1 MNVNIYVVGDGEKAW
16 ERVSVWVWESCLGGT
31 EAANGQTV
39 VLTCEPSAFAAGAD
53 DLSFF
58 GVNSHCLMPFGLRIG
73 EGPAAAPCA
82 LVTKSAEA
90 DERGRCPRFNMC
102 GFTNISPTSSTYSH
116 LLCVFLC
123 FQDGSLVSTARRHC
137 IVRCPAGCG
146 RGPLAS
152 DLFSSCRNRCQE
164 PNKKNKTWNIKPMN
178 IYK

>member
-1 MNVNIYVVGDGEKAW
+1 M
-16 ERVSVWVWESCLGGT
+16 SESCSVEA

-90 DERGRCPRFNMC
+90 DERGRCPRFNIC
-102 GFTNISPTSSTYSH
+102 GFNNISPTSSTYSH

-164 PNKKNKTWNIKPMN
+164 PNKKNKT
-178 IYK
+178 

>member
-1 MNVNIYVVGDGEKAW
+1 MSESS
-16 ERVSVWVWESCLGGT
+16 SV
-31 EAANGQTV
+31 EAETANGQTV

-90 DERGRCPRFNMC
+90 DERGRRPRFNMC

-164 PNKKNKTWNIKPMN
+164 PNKKNKT
-178 IYK
+178 

>member
-1 MNVNIYVVGDGEKAW
+1 MEVCQSPAQLKQGLQMDRLWSLHA
-16 ERVSVWVWESCLGGT
+16 SLPHL
-31 EAANGQTV
+31 QQ
-39 VLTCEPSAFAAGAD
+39 VLTICLFS
-53 DLSFF
+53 
-58 GVNSHCLMPFGLRIG
+58 VQNSHCLMPFGLRIG

-90 DERGRCPRFNMC
+90 DERGRRPRFNMC

-164 PNKKNKTWNIKPMN
+164 PNKKNKT
-178 IYK
+178 

>member
-1 MNVNIYVVGDGEKAW
+1 MEVCQSPAQLKQRLQMD
-16 ERVSVWVWESCLGGT
+16 RVWSLHASLPHL
-31 EAANGQTV
+31 QQ
-39 VLTCEPSAFAAGAD
+39 VLTICLFS
-53 DLSFF
+53 
-58 GVNSHCLMPFGLRIG
+58 VQNSHCLMPFGLRIG

-164 PNKKNKTWNIKPMN
+164 PNKKTKPET
-178 IYK
+178 